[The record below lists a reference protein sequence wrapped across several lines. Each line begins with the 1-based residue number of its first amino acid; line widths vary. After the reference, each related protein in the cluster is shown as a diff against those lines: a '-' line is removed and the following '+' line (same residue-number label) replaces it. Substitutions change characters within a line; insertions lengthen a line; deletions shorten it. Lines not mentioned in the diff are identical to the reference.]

1 MGRVVRTFVR
11 HYRTSWLC
19 VAALCAPLLGCG
31 DGESPQ
37 GNKSGPVEI
46 VVDDLGV
53 PHIYAE
59 TDEDLF
65 FAYGY
70 QLASDRLL
78 QIEMWRRFAFGRR
91 AEILGADFKGSFG
104 STALEDDKL
113 VRMFNLPHFGG
124 MDAVLMKRD
133 FPERYALVQA
143 WRQGINRR
151 VEEVRSGEV
160 PPPFGFGKEDLDFL
174 PEPWDEND
182 PFVVQKMI
190 QLGLDQTLLFEI
202 LVTLLGQLAPQA
214 LDSIQLFKP
223 ARDVQIVPEAEVP
236 AASAMWRPF
245 RRDAT
250 ARGGWQEALGSAV
263 QQHPRAGATRRI
275 ARGDSTPPARELPA
289 WAGAADSWGNLLAVP
304 KAGSNSWAVDGRF
317 TESGKPMVA
326 GDPHLVF
333 TLMGAMYAVH
343 LNSKDQGGSFDVAGF
358 AFAPAPG
365 IFAGQTRGVVFT
377 PTSAFGDVMDLWAVQ
392 RDGDRVKVGESW
404 VDLNEREEI
413 IEVRSGSA
421 ESITLYDVP
430 GHGVLFDPS
439 FAGVPVPLSADGRP
453 TLIGWTGFAARSSLY
468 FLELNRAETI
478 DAFDEAVKRI
488 PEMSYNWVGAD
499 RDSIAYRVSLE
510 VPRRAPIAP
519 GREPWRVMDG
529 NDPKAFWLG
538 ESLPLDQLPHTR
550 AAGRGLIVTANN
562 DPFGFTADG
571 DPANDPLYYGAF
583 FDPGYR
589 AERID
594 AELVRMSSSGKLTL
608 SNMQDLQMDAYSL
621 MSEDFLPLLEQAWQQ
636 VGKDP
641 ALANY
646 ESRPEL
652 SQLVKLLT
660 QDWDRRMVRDSAG
673 AVAFHAFAHFT
684 AGRTLEDDIFAILY
698 ERVLEAAPFYLLK
711 VAAQALAGAY
721 PKGDAILQEGRDV
734 IILSALSD
742 TAAFLTDRFGSVDPA
757 GYNWGRMHVT
767 NFDNAY
773 GLGVSLTSVPSDG
786 GENTVNVAHSVFRK
800 DLKIPEQ
807 WVSDYGPVERM
818 VGHFLADGSPEIWV
832 NFPMGNVADR
842 QSAHFDDRTQD
853 WSEGKYRKFAFVRS
867 EVEARSERR
876 FELRR

>member
-1 MGRVVRTFVR
+1 M
-11 HYRTSWLC
+11 
-19 VAALCAPLLGCG
+19 CASLTACG
-31 DGESPQ
+31 DGDEAKPV
-37 GNKSGPVEI
+37 GSGPVEI

-70 QLASDRLL
+70 QLATDRLL

-113 VRMFNLPHFGG
+113 VRMFNLPHYGAL
-124 MDAVLMKRD
+124 DAALMKKQH
-133 FPERYALVQA
+133 PERYALVQA
-143 WRQGINRR
+143 WRAGINRR
-151 VEEVRSGEV
+151 VAEVRAGEV

-174 PEPWDEND
+174 PEAWDEDD
-182 PFVVQKMI
+182 PFIVQKMI

-202 LVTLLGQLAPQA
+202 LVTLLGQLAPDA

-223 ARDVQIVPEAEVP
+223 ARETQIVPAAEVP
-236 AASAMWRPF
+236 QKSAAWSTGLATPTLASA
-245 RRDAT
+245 
-250 ARGGWQEALGSAV
+250 E
-263 QQHPRAGATRRI
+263 
-275 ARGDSTPPARELPA
+275 
-289 WAGAADSWGNLLAVP
+289 LLASAPRQAAKRPSKSGPAGLGDPERWGRLFAAP

-317 TESGKPMVA
+317 TESGAPMVA

-343 LNSKDQGGSFDVAGF
+343 LNSKDGGGSFDVAGF

-377 PTSAFGDVMDLWAVQ
+377 PTSAFGDVMDLWAVE
-392 RDGDRVKVGESW
+392 RDADRVRVNGSW
-404 VDLNEREEI
+404 VDLQEREEI

-439 FAGVPVPLSADGRP
+439 FAGVPVPLSPDGRP
-453 TLIGWTGFAARSSLY
+453 VMIGWTGFKERSSLY
-468 FLELNRAETI
+468 FLELNRAETVEE
-478 DAFDEAVKRI
+478 FDEAVERI

-499 RDSIAYRVSLE
+499 KSSIAYRVSLE
-510 VPRRAPIAP
+510 VPQRAPIAP

-529 NDPKAFWLG
+529 NDAKSAWLSG
-538 ESLPLDQLPHTR
+538 SLSLEQLPHTR
-550 AAGRGLIVTANN
+550 AKERGIIVTANN
-562 DPFGFTADG
+562 DPFGFTKDG
-571 DPANDPLYYGAF
+571 DAANDPFYYGAF

-589 AERID
+589 AARID
-594 AELVRMSSSGKLTL
+594 EELTRLSGAGKITL
-608 SNMQDLQMDAYSL
+608 SDMQALQIDARCL
-621 MSEDFLPLLEQAWQQ
+621 MADDFLPLLQQAWSK
-636 VGKDP
+636 VGVDP
-641 ALANY
+641 TLSAY
-646 ESRPEL
+646 ENRPEL
-652 SQLVKLLT
+652 AQLVTLLT

-684 AGRTLEDDIFAILY
+684 AGRALEDDIFAILY

-711 VAAQALAGAY
+711 IAALALSGAY
-721 PKGDAILQEGRDV
+721 PNGDKILQEGRDAIV
-734 IILSALSD
+734 LSALSD
-742 TAAFLTDRFGSVDPA
+742 TAKLLTDRFGSVDPA
-757 GYNWGRMHVT
+757 GYTWGQMHVT
-767 NFDNAY
+767 NLDNAY
-773 GLGVSLTSVPSDG
+773 GLGVALTTVPSDG

-818 VGHFLADGSPEIWV
+818 VGQFLPDGSPEIWV
-832 NFPMGNVADR
+832 NFPMGNIADR
-842 QSAHFDDRTQD
+842 ASPHFDDRTSD
-853 WSEGKYRKFAFVRS
+853 WAEGRYKKFAFRRAD
-867 EVEARSERR
+867 VEARAEQRR
-876 FELRR
+876 ELRR